1 MESWLLHILVFIF
14 GYITCKTFYF
24 LRANRLSLMLIKLSH
39 VIYLSATVK
48 AIESLITARDTIKFN
63 NIEPTKE
70 EEVFETEI
78 KLLKDNSMAYLLQLH
93 PRFYRDALKFNDWES
108 SMLYLNNNKDEAF
121 KMWKK

>member
-1 MESWLLHILVFIF
+1 M
-14 GYITCKTFYF
+14 
-24 LRANRLSLMLIKLSH
+24 
-39 VIYLSATVK
+39 IYLSATVK

-63 NIEPTKE
+63 NVEPSKQ

-78 KLLKDNSMAYLLQLH
+78 KLLKDNSIAYLLQLH